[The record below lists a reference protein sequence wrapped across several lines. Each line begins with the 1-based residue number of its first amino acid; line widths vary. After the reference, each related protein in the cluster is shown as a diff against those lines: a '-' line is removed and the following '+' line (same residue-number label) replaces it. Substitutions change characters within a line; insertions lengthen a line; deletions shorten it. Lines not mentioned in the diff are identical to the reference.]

1 MEFKIRLEEFFIFS
15 PRNKTASIATFNYN
29 NSGKFPEF
37 TNDTENKKCKSH
49 TNTLDEQKNNG
60 KIATP
65 AQHKPLMNK

>member
-1 MEFKIRLEEFFIFS
+1 MEFKIRQEEFFIFLHEIKLLQLHLS
-15 PRNKTASIATFNYN
+15 TLNYN

-49 TNTLDEQKNNG
+49 TNTLYEQKNNG

-65 AQHKPLMNK
+65 AQRKPS